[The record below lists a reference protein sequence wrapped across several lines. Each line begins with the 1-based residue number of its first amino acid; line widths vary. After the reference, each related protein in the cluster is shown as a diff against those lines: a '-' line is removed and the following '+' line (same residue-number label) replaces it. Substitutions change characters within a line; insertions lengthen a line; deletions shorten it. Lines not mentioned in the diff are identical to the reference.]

1 MAQIVEF
8 VHRGMAKITPQT
20 LEMVYKK
27 IPLLKLEIA
36 EINEPHYP
44 HLAEQLGV
52 LADLVEDFA
61 EGVVEDIP
69 YMTIAG
75 AVFALLYSHRQ
86 IDLIP
91 DSVPGFGK
99 ADDSAVVRV
108 VMIENQKVLSDY
120 VEKQGKQWAEV
131 GVGP

>member
-8 VHRGMAKITPQT
+8 VHRGMAKITPET
-20 LEMVYKK
+20 LETVYKK

-36 EINEPHYP
+36 ELHEPNYP
-44 HLAEQLGV
+44 HLAEQLGI

-61 EGVVEDIP
+61 EGVVEDVP

-91 DSVPGFGK
+91 DSIPGFGK

-108 VMIENQKVLSDY
+108 VMIENEKVLADY
-120 VEKQGKQWAEV
+120 AEKQGKQWLEI
-131 GVGP
+131 GVEP